1 MLMALHCASVLYG
14 SDPRNSDCRRVET
27 PLIATIQV
35 MPYHKVED
43 PAKLLRLI
51 DAVLMIEAAVELPV
65 LLRHLIEEACSL
77 VDARYGALGVLNEAR
92 TGLEPFITVGLGD
105 AEEEAIGARPT
116 GRGVLGVLITDSTP
130 LRLKDLG
137 THPDSYGF
145 PAHHP
150 PMKSFLGVPVRVRS
164 VVYGNLY
171 LTDKIGADD
180 FSDQDQS
187 LAEALAVAAGIAIE
201 NTRLHERV
209 RMLSVLD
216 DRDRIARDLHD
227 RVIQRVF
234 AVGMSLQGA
243 VRLSERDEIVD
254 RVNKAVDDLDTT
266 VTEIR
271 TAIFEL
277 GNKAFPGGLRHSVFE
292 LTHEMA
298 PMLGTRPRVV
308 FNGAIDN
315 AISQRIADSIL
326 AVLREALTNAGKHA
340 NATSYVVTISV
351 ADDVSLEV
359 EDNGIGIDVSRAFGA
374 GLGLVNL
381 RSRAERLGGSFE
393 ILTGAHGTRVLWR
406 VPI

>member
-1 MLMALHCASVLYG
+1 
-14 SDPRNSDCRRVET
+14 
-27 PLIATIQV
+27 
-35 MPYHKVED
+35 MPYHDVED

-105 AEEEAIGARPT
+105 AEEETIGARPT
-116 GRGVLGVLITDSTP
+116 GRGVLGVLIADATP
-130 LRLKDLG
+130 LRLKDLS

-145 PAHHP
+145 PPHHP

-171 LTDKIGADD
+171 LTDKIGAEK
-180 FSDQDQS
+180 FSDQDQA

-201 NTRLHERV
+201 NTRLSERV
-209 RMLSVLD
+209 RVLSVLD

-234 AVGMSLQGA
+234 AVGMALQGA
-243 VRLSERDEIVD
+243 VRLPERDQIVE

-277 GNKAFPGGLRHSVFE
+277 GNKAITGGLRHSVIQ
-292 LTHEMA
+292 LTEEMSSS
-298 PMLGTRPRVV
+298 LGSPPEVT
-308 FNGAIDN
+308 FYGAIDN
-315 AISQRIADSIL
+315 AVSQRIADNLL

-340 NATSYVVTISV
+340 KATSYVVTVSV
-351 ADDVSLEV
+351 AEDVSLEV
-359 EDNGIGIDVSRAFGA
+359 RDNGIGIELPQAFGA

-381 RSRAERLGGSFE
+381 RSRAERLGGTFE
-393 ILTGAHGTRVLWR
+393 ILSGEDGTRALWR
-406 VPI
+406 VPV

>member
-1 MLMALHCASVLYG
+1 
-14 SDPRNSDCRRVET
+14 
-27 PLIATIQV
+27 
-35 MPYHKVED
+35 MPYHNVED

-65 LLRHLIEEACSL
+65 LLRHLVEEACSL

-92 TGLEPFITVGLGD
+92 TGLDPFITVGMGD

-116 GRGVLGVLITDSTP
+116 GRGVLGVLITEPAS
-130 LRLKDLG
+130 LRLTDLG
-137 THPDSYGF
+137 SHPDSYGV
-145 PAHHP
+145 PLHHP
-150 PMKSFLGVPVRVRS
+150 PMKSFLGVTVRVRS

-171 LTDKIGADD
+171 LTDKIGAEA
-180 FSDQDQS
+180 FSDQDQA
-187 LAEALAVAAGIAIE
+187 LAEALAVAAGIAVE

-209 RMLSVLD
+209 RVLSVLD

-243 VRLSERDEIVD
+243 VRLSEREQIVE

-277 GNKAFPGGLRHSVFE
+277 GNKSIAGGLRHSVLE
-292 LTHEMA
+292 LTEEMA
-298 PMLGTRPRVV
+298 SSLGGRPEVT
-308 FNGAIDN
+308 FNGAVDN
-315 AISQRIADSIL
+315 AISQRIADSLL

-340 NATSYVVTISV
+340 KASRYLVAISV
-351 ADDVSLEV
+351 DENVSLEIQ
-359 EDNGIGIDVSRAFGA
+359 DNGIGMDLSQAFGS
-374 GLGLVNL
+374 GLGLLNL

-393 ILTGAHGTRVLWR
+393 ILAGEDGTQLLWR
-406 VPI
+406 VPA

>member
-1 MLMALHCASVLYG
+1 
-14 SDPRNSDCRRVET
+14 
-27 PLIATIQV
+27 
-35 MPYHKVED
+35 MPYHDVED

-105 AEEEAIGARPT
+105 VKEETIGARPT
-116 GRGVLGVLITDSTP
+116 GRGVLGVLITDATP
-130 LRLKDLG
+130 LRLKDLS

-145 PAHHP
+145 PPHHP

-171 LTDKIGADD
+171 LTDKIGAED
-180 FSDQDQS
+180 FSDQDQA

-201 NTRLHERV
+201 NTRLSERV
-209 RMLSVLD
+209 RVLSVLD

-234 AVGMSLQGA
+234 AVGMALQGA
-243 VRLSERDEIVD
+243 VRLPERDQIVE

-277 GNKAFPGGLRHSVFE
+277 GNTAIRGGLRHSVIE
-292 LTHEMA
+292 LTEEMGSS
-298 PMLGTRPRVV
+298 LGTRPEVT
-308 FNGAIDN
+308 FYGAIDN
-315 AISQRIADSIL
+315 AISQRIADNLL
-326 AVLREALTNAGKHA
+326 AVLREALSNAGKHA
-340 NATSYVVTISV
+340 KATSYVVTVSV
-351 ADDVSLEV
+351 AEDVSLEV
-359 EDNGIGIDVSRAFGA
+359 RDNGIGIELPQAFGA

-381 RSRAERLGGSFE
+381 RSRAERLGGTFE
-393 ILTGAHGTRVLWR
+393 ILTGEDGTRVLWR
-406 VPI
+406 VPV

>member
-1 MLMALHCASVLYG
+1 
-14 SDPRNSDCRRVET
+14 
-27 PLIATIQV
+27 
-35 MPYHKVED
+35 MPYHNVED

-77 VDARYGALGVLNEAR
+77 VDARYGALGVLNDAR
-92 TGLEPFITVGLGD
+92 TGLDPFITVGLGE

-116 GRGVLGVLITDSTP
+116 GRGVLGVLITDATP
-130 LRLKDLG
+130 LRLRDPG
-137 THPDSYGF
+137 AHPDSYGF

-171 LTDKIGADD
+171 LTDKIGAED
-180 FSDQDQS
+180 FSDQDQA

-209 RMLSVLD
+209 RVLSVLD

-234 AVGMSLQGA
+234 AVGMALQGA
-243 VRLSERDEIVD
+243 VRLPERDQVVE
-254 RVNKAVDDLDTT
+254 RVNKAIDDLDTT

-277 GNKAFPGGLRHSVFE
+277 GNKAIAGGLRRSVLE
-292 LTHEMA
+292 LTEEMA
-298 PMLGTRPRVV
+298 PSLGARPEVT

-315 AISQRIADSIL
+315 AISQRIADNLL

-340 NATSYVVTISV
+340 KATRFMVTVGV
-351 ADDVSLEV
+351 AEDVRLEV
-359 EDNGIGIDVSRAFGA
+359 QDNGIGIELPQAFGT

-393 ILTGAHGTRVLWR
+393 IRAGEDGTRLVWR
-406 VPI
+406 VPV

>member
-1 MLMALHCASVLYG
+1 
-14 SDPRNSDCRRVET
+14 
-27 PLIATIQV
+27 

-92 TGLEPFITVGLGD
+92 TGLDPFITVGLGD

-116 GRGVLGVLITDSTP
+116 GRGVLGVLITDATP

-164 VVYGNLY
+164 VVYGNIY

-209 RMLSVLD
+209 RVLSVLD

-243 VRLSERDEIVD
+243 VRLSERDQIVD

-266 VTEIR
+266 VSEIR

-277 GNKAFPGGLRHSVFE
+277 GSKAIAGGLRHSVFE
-292 LTHEMA
+292 LTQEMA
-298 PMLGTRPRVV
+298 PLLGTRPEIV

-315 AISQRIADSIL
+315 AISQRIADSLL

-340 NATSYVVTISV
+340 NATSYIVTISV

-359 EDNGIGIDVSRAFGA
+359 QDNGIGIEVPQAFGA

-393 ILTGAHGTRVLWR
+393 ILTGEHGTRVLWR

>member
-1 MLMALHCASVLYG
+1 
-14 SDPRNSDCRRVET
+14 
-27 PLIATIQV
+27 
-35 MPYHKVED
+35 MPYHDVED

-105 AEEEAIGARPT
+105 VEEETIGARPT
-116 GRGVLGVLITDSTP
+116 GRGVLGVLITDATP
-130 LRLKDLG
+130 LRLKDLS

-145 PAHHP
+145 PPHHP

-171 LTDKIGADD
+171 LTDKIGAED
-180 FSDQDQS
+180 FNDQDQA

-201 NTRLHERV
+201 NTRLSERV
-209 RMLSVLD
+209 RVLSVLD

-234 AVGMSLQGA
+234 AVGMALQGA
-243 VRLSERDEIVD
+243 VRLPERDQIVE

-277 GNKAFPGGLRHSVFE
+277 GNEAIGGGLRHSVIE
-292 LTHEMA
+292 LTEEMGSS
-298 PMLGTRPRVV
+298 LGTRPEVT
-308 FNGAIDN
+308 FYGAIDN
-315 AISQRIADSIL
+315 AISQRIADNLL
-326 AVLREALTNAGKHA
+326 AVLREALSNAGKHA
-340 NATSYVVTISV
+340 KATSYVVTVSV

-359 EDNGIGIDVSRAFGA
+359 RDNGVGIELPQAFGA

-381 RSRAERLGGSFE
+381 RSRAEKLGGTFE
-393 ILTGAHGTRVLWR
+393 ILTGDDGTRVLWR
-406 VPI
+406 VPV

>member
-1 MLMALHCASVLYG
+1 
-14 SDPRNSDCRRVET
+14 
-27 PLIATIQV
+27 
-35 MPYHKVED
+35 MPYHDVED

-105 AEEEAIGARPT
+105 AEEETIGARPT
-116 GRGVLGVLITDSTP
+116 GRGVLGVLITDATP
-130 LRLKDLG
+130 LRLKDLS

-145 PAHHP
+145 PPHHP

-171 LTDKIGADD
+171 LTEKIGADK
-180 FSDQDQS
+180 FSDQDQA

-201 NTRLHERV
+201 NTRLSERV
-209 RMLSVLD
+209 RVLSVLD

-234 AVGMSLQGA
+234 AVGMALQGA
-243 VRLSERDEIVD
+243 VRLPERDQIVE

-277 GNKAFPGGLRHSVFE
+277 GNKAIAGGLRQSVLE
-292 LTHEMA
+292 LTAEMA
-298 PMLGTRPRVV
+298 SPLGTRPEVI
-308 FNGAIDN
+308 FNGAIDD
-315 AISQRIADSIL
+315 AVSQRIADNLL

-340 NATSYVVTISV
+340 QATSYMVMVTV
-351 ADDVSLEV
+351 AEDVSLEV
-359 EDNGIGIDVSRAFGA
+359 RDNGIGIELPQAYGE

-381 RSRAERLGGSFE
+381 RSRAERLGGRFE
-393 ILTGAHGTRVLWR
+393 IKTGEDGTRLLWR
-406 VPI
+406 VPV

>member
-1 MLMALHCASVLYG
+1 
-14 SDPRNSDCRRVET
+14 
-27 PLIATIQV
+27 
-35 MPYHKVED
+35 MPYHNVED

-92 TGLEPFITVGLGD
+92 TGLDPFITVGLSE
-105 AEEEAIGARPT
+105 AEEKAIGARPT
-116 GRGVLGVLITDSTP
+116 GRGVLGVLITEPAP

-137 THPDSYGF
+137 AHPDSYGF

-150 PMKSFLGVPVRVRS
+150 PMKSFIGVPVRARS

-171 LTDKIGADD
+171 LTDKMGAEE
-180 FSDQDQS
+180 FSEQDQA

-209 RMLSVLD
+209 RVLSVLD

-234 AVGMSLQGA
+234 AVGMALQGA
-243 VRLSERDEIVD
+243 ARLPERDQIVE

-277 GNKAFPGGLRHSVFE
+277 GNTAIPGGLRHSVLE
-292 LTHEMA
+292 LTAEMA
-298 PMLGTRPRVV
+298 PSLGTQPEVI

-315 AISQRIADSIL
+315 AISQRIADNLL

-340 NATSYVVTISV
+340 QATRYVVTISV
-351 ADDVSLEV
+351 DDDVSLEV
-359 EDNGIGIDVSRAFGA
+359 RDNGIGIDLPRAYGA
-374 GLGLVNL
+374 GLGLGNL
-381 RSRAERLGGSFE
+381 RSRAERLGGRFE
-393 ILTGAHGTRVLWR
+393 VSAADDGTRLLWR
-406 VPI
+406 VPV

>member
-1 MLMALHCASVLYG
+1 MNRDVDGRY
-14 SDPRNSDCRRVET
+14 DP
-27 PLIATIQV
+27 L
-35 MPYHKVED
+35 MPYHNVED

-92 TGLEPFITVGLGD
+92 TGLEPFITVGLGE

-116 GRGVLGVLITDSTP
+116 GRGVLGVLITDATP
-130 LRLKDLG
+130 LRLRDLG
-137 THPDSYGF
+137 IHPDSYGF

-180 FSDQDQS
+180 FSDQDQA

-209 RMLSVLD
+209 RVLSVLD

-234 AVGMSLQGA
+234 AVGMALQGA
-243 VRLSERDEIVD
+243 VRLPERDQIVE

-277 GNKAFPGGLRHSVFE
+277 GDKAIAGGLRHSVLE
-292 LTHEMA
+292 LTEEMA
-298 PMLGTRPRVV
+298 SSLGTRPEVI
-308 FNGAIDN
+308 FDGAIDN
-315 AISQRIADSIL
+315 AVSQRTADNLL

-340 NATSYVVTISV
+340 KATSYIVTIGV
-351 ADDVSLEV
+351 AEDVNLEV
-359 EDNGIGIDVSRAFGA
+359 QDNGIGIELPQAFGA

-393 ILTGAHGTRVLWR
+393 ILTGEDGTRLLWR
-406 VPI
+406 VPA

>member
-1 MLMALHCASVLYG
+1 
-14 SDPRNSDCRRVET
+14 
-27 PLIATIQV
+27 
-35 MPYHKVED
+35 MPYHDVED

-105 AEEEAIGARPT
+105 VEEETIGARPT
-116 GRGVLGVLITDSTP
+116 GRGVLGVLITDATP
-130 LRLKDLG
+130 LRLKDLS

-145 PAHHP
+145 PPHHP

-171 LTDKIGADD
+171 LTDKIGAED
-180 FSDQDQS
+180 FSDQDQA

-201 NTRLHERV
+201 NTRLSERV
-209 RMLSVLD
+209 RVLSVLD

-234 AVGMSLQGA
+234 AVGMALQGA
-243 VRLSERDEIVD
+243 VRLPERDQIVE

-277 GNKAFPGGLRHSVFE
+277 GNTAIGGGLRHSVIE
-292 LTHEMA
+292 LTEEMGSS
-298 PMLGTRPRVV
+298 LGTRPEVT
-308 FNGAIDN
+308 FYGAIDN
-315 AISQRIADSIL
+315 AISQRIADNLL
-326 AVLREALTNAGKHA
+326 AVLREALSNAGKHA
-340 NATSYVVTISV
+340 KATSYVVTVSV
-351 ADDVSLEV
+351 AEDVSLEV
-359 EDNGIGIDVSRAFGA
+359 RDNGIGIELPQAFGA

-381 RSRAERLGGSFE
+381 RSRAERLGGTFE
-393 ILTGAHGTRVLWR
+393 ILTGQDGTRVLWR
-406 VPI
+406 VPV

>member
-1 MLMALHCASVLYG
+1 
-14 SDPRNSDCRRVET
+14 
-27 PLIATIQV
+27 
-35 MPYHKVED
+35 MPYHEVED

-105 AEEEAIGARPT
+105 SEEEAIGARPT
-116 GRGVLGVLITDSTP
+116 GRGVLGVLITDAIP

-145 PAHHP
+145 PPHHP

-171 LTDKIGADD
+171 LTDKIGGDD
-180 FSDQDQS
+180 FSDQDQA

-201 NTRLHERV
+201 NTRLSERV
-209 RMLSVLD
+209 RVLSVLD

-234 AVGMSLQGA
+234 AVGMALQGA
-243 VRLSERDEIVD
+243 VRLPERDQIVE

-277 GNKAFPGGLRHSVFE
+277 GNKAIAGGLRHSVIE
-292 LTHEMA
+292 LAEQMGSS
-298 PMLGTRPRVV
+298 LGTRPEVT
-308 FNGAIDN
+308 FYGAIDN
-315 AISQRIADSIL
+315 AISQRVADNLL

-340 NATSYVVTISV
+340 KATSYVVTVSV
-351 ADDVSLEV
+351 AEDVSLEV
-359 EDNGIGIDVSRAFGA
+359 RDNGIGIELPQAFGA

-381 RSRAERLGGSFE
+381 RSRAERLGGTFE
-393 ILTGAHGTRVLWR
+393 ILTGEDGTRVLWR
-406 VPI
+406 VPV

>member
-1 MLMALHCASVLYG
+1 MGRDAGG
-14 SDPRNSDCRRVET
+14 SYDP
-27 PLIATIQV
+27 P
-35 MPYHKVED
+35 MPYHNVED

-116 GRGVLGVLITDSTP
+116 GRGVLGVLITEPAS
-130 LRLKDLG
+130 LRLTDLG

-150 PMKSFLGVPVRVRS
+150 PMKSFLGVTVRVRS

-180 FSDQDQS
+180 FSDQDQA

-209 RMLSVLD
+209 RVLSVLD

-243 VRLSERDEIVD
+243 VRLAERDQIVE

-266 VTEIR
+266 VSEIR
-271 TAIFEL
+271 SAIFEL
-277 GNKAFPGGLRHSVFE
+277 GNKAIAGGLRHSVLE
-292 LTHEMA
+292 LTEEMA
-298 PMLGTRPRVV
+298 SSLGTRPEVT

-315 AISQRIADSIL
+315 AISQRIADSLL

-340 NATSYVVTISV
+340 NATTYMVTVSV
-351 ADDVSLEV
+351 AEDVCLEV
-359 EDNGIGIDVSRAFGA
+359 HDNGKGIELPQAFGA

-393 ILTGAHGTRVLWR
+393 ISADEDGTRLRWR
-406 VPI
+406 VPA